1 MSLNKIESIIGN
13 LNEIMCLFLRT
24 IIVNNKTT
32 STPNTDP
39 IIIPNVV
46 PSLFFGFGFKS
57 FAFVDVVVD
66 VETPGGWSVF
76 LLTVVSVLVLDEDW
90 IEFIEVDWVLEIVII
105 EVVDEELAV
114 VTVVVSFKT
123 KN

>member
-1 MSLNKIESIIGN
+1 
-13 LNEIMCLFLRT
+13 MCLFLRT

-114 VTVVVSFKT
+114 VIVVVSFKT
-123 KN
+123 